1 MAIWAA
7 FNALRLA
14 VCLLELVSVPNLGG
28 CVDRLRQRTESTDP
42 LTQAGA
48 SAQCTLQ
55 VTPRAS
61 AFSKDGDFVIGG
73 IFSIHYQ
80 LYTVIN
86 NYTTKPEPPRCTGRL
101 VWRSGEVNH
110 RNVKFC
116 CIYLFIYFCN
126 CMLYIRKG
134 FNFFVV
140 VVIMNAL
147 LAINRTFVTSNNRGL
162 I

>member
-1 MAIWAA
+1 MEIWAA

-14 VCLLELVSVPNLGG
+14 VCLLELMSVPNLGG

-48 SAQCTLQ
+48 SVQCTLQ

-110 RNVKFC
+110 RNVEFC
-116 CIYLFIYFCN
+116 CIYLFIFAIAC
-126 CMLYIRKG
+126 CILEKDLH
-134 FNFFVV
+134 FFF